1 MIRKQRI
8 TTEKSRGIGMHI
20 EGICYLFLLMAFA
33 FDSKKKW
40 EERWGH
46 AKEDEE
52 KGKYIK
58 KSVLKHLFLYILF
71 I

>member
-1 MIRKQRI
+1 
-8 TTEKSRGIGMHI
+8 MHI
-20 EGICYLFLLMAFA
+20 EEICYLFLLMAFA

>member
-1 MIRKQRI
+1 
-8 TTEKSRGIGMHI
+8 MHI
-20 EGICYLFLLMAFA
+20 EEICYSFLLMAFA

-46 AKEDEE
+46 AKKDEE

-58 KSVLKHLFLYILF
+58 KSVLKHLFLYIYCLYKF
-71 I
+71 THCALQELN